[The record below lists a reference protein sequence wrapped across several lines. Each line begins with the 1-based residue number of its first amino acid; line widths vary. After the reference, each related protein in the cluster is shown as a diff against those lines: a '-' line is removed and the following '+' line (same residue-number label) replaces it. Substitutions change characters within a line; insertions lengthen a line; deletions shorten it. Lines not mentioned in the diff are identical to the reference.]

1 MQLNE
6 AYKKVREEVLKH
18 SSIKNDINFAVL
30 ALHES
35 ATKVWQASENKQ
47 ADKIRQ
53 RAASTLIS
61 AFYIMQELD
70 IDDPEECLMQKLEE
84 LKKEEQ

>member
-6 AYKKVREEVLKH
+6 AYKKVCEEVLKH
-18 SSIKNDINFAVL
+18 SSIKKDINSAIL

-35 ATKVWQASENKQ
+35 ATKVYQAAQNKQ
-47 ADKIRQ
+47 DDKIKY

-61 AFYIMQELD
+61 VFYIMQELG
-70 IDDPEECLMQKLEE
+70 IDNLEECLIQKLEE
-84 LKKEEQ
+84 LKKEE